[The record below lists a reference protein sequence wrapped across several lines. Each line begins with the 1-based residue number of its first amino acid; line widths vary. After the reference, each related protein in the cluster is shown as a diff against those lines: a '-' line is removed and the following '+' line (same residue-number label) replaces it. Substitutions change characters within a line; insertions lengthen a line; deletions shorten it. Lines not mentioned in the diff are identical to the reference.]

1 MNDTQ
6 KRIEAYRKQLPGL
19 RERVLAVALLLVV
32 SITIG
37 VTTTFAW
44 VVLSRSPEVSGV
56 STSVASNGNLEIALA
71 TGKLEMSPEPGASMV
86 GDSSAAEGQS
96 VTDANITWGN
106 MINLSDPSYGL
117 DHLVLRPAQ
126 LNTAALLTSPL
137 YGAEYGPDGRIT
149 KLKSNFDYTAWSTA
163 EQKFVISDKLG
174 VRAVSSTRL
183 EQSGGVGQMH
193 EEFKEEIKTKN
204 LAAAT
209 RYTALGNEKKY
220 MQSLATMMGL
230 FMTAK
235 MNSTQGDES
244 LTNPDL
250 NMEDIENLLAM
261 YEGFSESFELEAEA
275 MAALLNLG
283 CFYISDN
290 IEEENL
296 SYIKNYFT
304 KDDIYALIDSPKKL
318 RNNENETYQTAVTY
332 TTVDKTKTATVTIS
346 YGGKSISV
354 TLTRIFEFFN
364 DRKIINE
371 DIVKLQNITSE
382 GATSLKWKDAGLET
396 IVNRLV
402 DVNKC
407 TLGADNTPIGSI
419 GASNAMGYLSGT
431 QEARITNGILYRFE
445 ERTGGR
451 IVVKEL
457 SISAKVKRSGITIP
471 ATVKANIQTT
481 APSTYNLFTND
492 FDALVEEKPETIG
505 GGVYTAEDTFGL
517 AVDFWVRTNAQA
529 HWLVLEGNV
538 LTHSEEVAAMGKDAN
553 GKEVELYVYKMTE
566 TDAEGNTNTVDVDVY
581 KVTDGENE
589 TWRMAGTHR
598 DIDVTEGAAPVRKM
612 ETVTT
617 VVGYEGEN
625 RVWNE
630 DTMLSV
636 NSTTQGGGSCY
647 VYYADTPEDQARSL
661 KLLGAMKVAFVDES
675 GRKLATAVMDTERF
689 YANSGKVIVPLV
701 MDPGDSEYMGN
712 VSITDADGKLQ
723 DKTIYGITELTKNE
737 ATRITAI
744 VYLDGTKLTN
754 SEVLAAADIK
764 GQLNIQF
771 GTYADDINGVKNE
784 ELMNKLF
791 RATASV
797 SHAEFDYDKAAGP
810 MTTDVELTIDGDQ
823 PSKVQAY
830 FIRQINATQGS
841 REAIPMTFTRDESSG
856 KWVAS
861 YTFTVPGNYVLQ
873 SVIVDGVERDLDME
887 TLPKVVVK
895 GFAVE
900 RLSCDQASEGNHIN
914 VLTSGNSTSAD
925 IKLKFATDD
934 ASKLPQTVQ
943 GRFLKDED
951 GSAVNVDF
959 QLNST
964 TQEWSGTANFLT
976 SGEYTLQFLVLN
988 GEYVELPTSMWHTA
1002 SITLGLRVVVYTT
1015 SPHSFKYAPSEWEEE
1030 ADKGESKKNLKM
1042 QVKILDNSGEELLG
1056 MSEVKLIYGMKG
1068 SFAKTMDADLDWDGS
1083 YYSGEMHNAGP
1094 GIWQFSS
1101 VTVDGNIITQATTS
1115 PTFTVISPEPPKY
1128 VTHDT
1133 ASYQYAPNQGAT
1145 MNVWLSNASTAK
1157 VKAIIVNVGTGAESE
1172 VLSHSQA
1179 EADNDGSTKFLFNVP
1194 ASDTNGNQDGNWKIK
1209 ELIIWDAFD
1218 SDGTAY
1224 TEEVPLVIDDFG
1236 EEIKG
1241 KVVCKATISFTKPTV
1256 TGNCQKMDNGVINFG
1271 KDETGKVVGAFMDS
1285 YTVSGISVTIKD
1297 FEDEPIKNLTEVKLS
1312 FVYNNNSSTY
1322 GGYTSASLT
1331 NAMADFNIT
1340 WTGENGAPLNQTTFT
1355 QNGEETLQYAGSWTT
1370 EFSYKVGSTTHEY
1383 KGETLL
1389 SGAPKFT
1396 VSSLT
1401 PTVTISKISP
1411 DGQHSTVT
1419 DGKKNKTVT
1428 SGVNGNTITI
1438 YPDSEISSDGCSG
1451 SLNQEPTVYLKL
1463 VGLGNASEAAL
1474 VFTCAEYDEV
1484 RLYYGSN
1491 SKSGT
1496 QTNAFTWN
1504 SSTGETISRFVGY
1517 NDAGSCD
1524 DSKPA
1529 GTLTS
1534 SNQIEMKYN
1543 GESYFVNIGSIKII
1557 NVRPK

>member
-71 TGKLEMSPEPGASMV
+71 PADGSQPGESKV
-86 GDSSAAEGQS
+86 GDSAAAEGQT
-96 VTDANITWGN
+96 VVGANRTWGN

-117 DHLVLRPAQ
+117 DNLVLRPAQ
-126 LNTAALLTSPL
+126 LNTADLLGSPL

-290 IEEENL
+290 IKEENL

-304 KDDIYALIDSPKKL
+304 KDDIYALINLPTEL

-332 TTVDKTKTATVTIS
+332 TDKTKTATVTIS

-371 DIVKLQNITSE
+371 DIVKLQNVTSG

-538 LTHSEEVAAMGKDAN
+538 LTHSEEVVAMGKDAN

-810 MTTDVELTIDGDQ
+810 MITDVELTIDGDQ

-900 RLSCDQASEGNHIN
+900 WLRCDGASEGNHIN

-1002 SITLGLRVVVYTT
+1002 SITLGLRVAVYTT
-1015 SPHSFKYAPSEWEEE
+1015 SPHSFKYAPSEWEEYE
-1030 ADKGESKKNLKM
+1030 DKGESMKNLKM

-1157 VKAIIVNVGTGAESE
+1157 VKAIIVNVGTGAESV

-1209 ELIIWDAFD
+1209 ELIIWDAFAA
-1218 SDGTAY
+1218 DGTAY

-1389 SGAPKFT
+1389 SGAPQFT
-1396 VSSLT
+1396 VSSIT
-1401 PTVTISKISP
+1401 PTVKI
-1411 DGQHSTVT
+1411 T
-1419 DGKKNKTVT
+1419 
-1428 SGVNGNTITI
+1428 
-1438 YPDSEISSDGCSG
+1438 
-1451 SLNQEPTVYLKL
+1451 
-1463 VGLGNASEAAL
+1463 AAQY
-1474 VFTCAEYDEV
+1474 A
-1484 RLYYGSN
+1484 
-1491 SKSGT
+1491 SKSGGGSSVT
-1496 QTNAFTWN
+1496 DVSTTVYYQESTETSCGITYYNYTPADVTITLAGYGYASGARLPFVTSNADGKVHLYEESQKDDGTATNAYSWTADGVCKRYMGYWE
-1504 SSTGETISRFVGY
+1504 SKTGT
-1517 NDAGSCD
+1517 D
-1524 DSKPA
+1524 DKTPA
-1529 GTLTS
+1529 GTLTAT
-1534 SNQIEMKYN
+1534 QLILTHDGVDYT
-1543 GESYFVNIGSIKII
+1543 VDIPDITI
-1557 NVRPK
+1557 NNPS